1 MIDRNRED
9 EDVAASK
16 RKALEDQ
23 SRGYTQKEEV
33 VVSKKMWTTLFPPSF
48 DRRQELRR
56 RSEPIFPAKPSSVSE
71 ARPLEEDLRSRPQLE
86 SEGTTSLLFRRLL
99 RNRSSGEGTSST
111 NGVVELWRRNEPI
124 FPAKPSSVNE
134 AHPMEE
140 DFGSG
145 PQLEREGTAS
155 PLFRRL
161 LRNRSSGEG
170 NSLTNGV
177 VALRNHHFEENKE
190 GSKGRVGSD
199 LCGFTVTGSPSSP
212 KIGGKGPIFEGYV
225 CLLLLSHP
233 SLFLPLL
240 VAWYFLCRVP
250 LVQISLVQSLFPSFL
265 WKIELFLKFCSI
277 KTMLAHFFKKMLVF
291 LAVMRW

>member
-1 MIDRNRED
+1 MIDRYRED

-16 RKALEDQ
+16 GKAPEDQ
-23 SRGYTQKEEV
+23 LRGYTQKEEV

-56 RSEPIFPAKPSSVSE
+56 RNEPIFPVKPSSVSK
-71 ARPLEEDLRSRPQLE
+71 AYPLEEDLRSGPQLE
-86 SEGTTSLLFRRLL
+86 SEGTASPLFSCLL

-111 NGVVELWRRNEPI
+111 SGVVELRRRSEPI
-124 FPAKPSSVNE
+124 FLVKPSSVSE
-134 AHPMEE
+134 ARPMEE
-140 DFGSG
+140 DFRSG

-155 PLFRRL
+155 PLFRCL
-161 LRNRSSGEG
+161 LRNRCSGEG
-170 NSLTNGV
+170 TSLTIGV

-199 LCGFTVTGSPSSP
+199 LCGFTVTGSPSKGFVNFREW
-212 KIGGKGPIFEGYV
+212 KIRRYV

-240 VAWYFLCRVP
+240 VAWFFLCR
-250 LVQISLVQSLFPSFL
+250 SLFPSFL
-265 WKIELFLKFCSI
+265 WKIELFMKFCSI
-277 KTMLAHFFKKMLVF
+277 KTMLALYFQKNVGIPGRDE
-291 LAVMRW
+291 VVN